1 MMERKPIFHW
11 AWVTLIICVANF
23 FTIFSVRL
31 GYGILLPQMSHSL
44 SFTKAQGGL
53 IYSFFFFAY
62 LFFSPI
68 FGNLNDRIGARKVIG
83 FFSIFTALGTALM
96 GIMSSFWSGVL
107 FFSIAGFGTAALYSP
122 IVSLIQRWFGERR
135 RGLALG
141 ILQMGSAL
149 GIASMGI
156 LLPILVS
163 RFDWRFCWFF
173 LGGLMFILFLMNAC
187 YLRND
192 PKELELL
199 PWGNGSGSASQRKEE
214 RKASYYEIFRL
225 RPFWMIG
232 ISYLFS
238 SASFYAIFTFIVMYG
253 VMEVGVSHATAS
265 RWVTQM
271 SLSGL
276 LGAPIML
283 FLSDS
288 IGRKKTILLC
298 QLFIFLS
305 GFGLVLSKGSTA
317 GFMVCVSA
325 LGFFFHPVWPLY
337 GACARDYFKDHLT
350 GTIIGLWTLFY
361 GIGGVIAPAL
371 AGYLADQTETF
382 VYSFIFAVVLVSIS
396 SLFMLWVKGIS
407 KISPIETSC

>member
-11 AWVTLIICVANF
+11 AWITLAIGVANF

-31 GYGILLPQMSHSL
+31 GYGILLPQMSNSL
-44 SFTKAQGGL
+44 SLTKAQGGL

-68 FGNLNDRIGARKVIG
+68 FGNLNDRIGSRKVIG

-107 FFSIAGFGTAALYSP
+107 FFTIAGFGTAALYSP

-156 LLPILVS
+156 LLPIFVS
-163 RFDWRFCWFF
+163 RFDWRFCWFL
-173 LGGLMFILFLMNAC
+173 LGGLMFILFFVNAC
-187 YLRND
+187 YLRDD
-192 PKELELL
+192 PKELEVL
-199 PWGNGSGSASQRKEE
+199 PWGSASGSASQRKEE
-214 RKASYYEIFRL
+214 RKASYHKIFRL
-225 RPFWMIG
+225 RLFWMIG
-232 ISYLFS
+232 ISYLFI

-253 VMEVGVSHATAS
+253 VMEIGVSHAAAS
-265 RWVTQM
+265 GWMTQM

-305 GFGLVLSKGSTA
+305 AYGLVLSKGSTVGLMA
-317 GFMVCVSA
+317 CVSA

-337 GACARDYFKDHLT
+337 GACARDYFEDHLT

-361 GIGGVIAPAL
+361 GVGGVIAPAL
-371 AGYLADQTETF
+371 AGYLADRTETF
-382 VYSFIFAVVLVSIS
+382 VYSFIFAIVLVSIS
-396 SLFMLWVKGIS
+396 SLFMLWVKGIN
-407 KISPIETSC
+407 KISPAETSC

>member
-1 MMERKPIFHW
+1 
-11 AWVTLIICVANF
+11 
-23 FTIFSVRL
+23 
-31 GYGILLPQMSHSL
+31 
-44 SFTKAQGGL
+44 
-53 IYSFFFFAY
+53 
-62 LFFSPI
+62 
-68 FGNLNDRIGARKVIG
+68 
-83 FFSIFTALGTALM
+83 
-96 GIMSSFWSGVL
+96 
-107 FFSIAGFGTAALYSP
+107 
-122 IVSLIQRWFGERR
+122 
-135 RGLALG
+135 
-141 ILQMGSAL
+141 
-149 GIASMGI
+149 
-156 LLPILVS
+156 
-163 RFDWRFCWFF
+163 
-173 LGGLMFILFLMNAC
+173 MFILFLMNAC

-192 PKELELL
+192 PKELGLL

-214 RKASYYEIFRL
+214 RRTSYYEIFRL

-253 VMEVGVSHATAS
+253 VMEIGVSYGTAS
-265 RWVTQM
+265 GFVTLM

-305 GFGLVLSKGSTA
+305 AFGLILSKGSTVGLMA
-317 GFMVCVSA
+317 CVIV
-325 LGFFFHPVWPLY
+325 LGFFFHPIWPLY

-361 GIGGVIAPAL
+361 GVGGVIAPAL
-371 AGYLADQTETF
+371 AGYFADQTETF

-407 KISPIETSC
+407 KISPTETSC